1 MFWGDIVYRHPE
13 TYARLPKETICLN
26 WGYLP
31 NQREDEIRTLAEMGA
46 TQYACPG
53 VCTWNRWLP
62 LMENSYKNIRVMC
75 RHGQKYHAI
84 GMLNTDWGDYGHICH
99 PWLSVPGIL
108 YGAAFSWNAQ
118 EIPFDEIN
126 RAISFLEYGDRSEA
140 WVSALAQLTDHE
152 VWDWFHAVRWI
163 EEGDAAKQAEI
174 LADAH
179 VERVPTENA
188 AIAAALERLDEAAA
202 QLRPDQRQLLQ
213 AVHTAAD
220 GANIL
225 NEIGLY
231 LSREPSPEQ
240 GDALAVRL
248 ENWLYA
254 FLQLWRGV
262 SKETTVRRVQRVVTD
277 YANVLRGR
285 ELPRNLHP

>member
-1 MFWGDIVYRHPE
+1 M
-13 TYARLPKETICLN
+13 
-26 WGYLP
+26 
-31 NQREDEIRTLAEMGA
+31 
-46 TQYACPG
+46 
-53 VCTWNRWLP
+53 
-62 LMENSYKNIRVMC
+62 
-75 RHGQKYHAI
+75 
-84 GMLNTDWGDYGHICH
+84 
-99 PWLSVPGIL
+99 
-108 YGAAFSWNAQ
+108 
-118 EIPFDEIN
+118 
-126 RAISFLEYGDRSEA
+126 
-140 WVSALAQLTDHE
+140 
-152 VWDWFHAVRWI
+152 
-163 EEGDAAKQAEI
+163 
-174 LADAH
+174 
-179 VERVPTENA
+179 ERVPTENA

-220 GANIL
+220 GASIL

>member
-75 RHGQKYHAI
+75 RHGKNTMAI
-84 GMLNTDWGDYGHICH
+84 ACSIPIGATMGISAT
-99 PWLSVPGIL
+99 PWLSVPGTCT
-108 YGAAFSWNAQ
+108 AR
-118 EIPFDEIN
+118 PFRGTHRKSPLMKSP

-163 EEGDAAKQAEI
+163 EEGDAAKQAENPGGCARGARSHRKRRHRRRAGAAGRGGRRSCGPI
-174 LADAH
+174 SGNCCRLCI
-179 VERVPTENA
+179 RRPT
-188 AIAAALERLDEAAA
+188 
-202 QLRPDQRQLLQ
+202 
-213 AVHTAAD
+213 
-220 GANIL
+220 
-225 NEIGLY
+225 
-231 LSREPSPEQ
+231 
-240 GDALAVRL
+240 
-248 ENWLYA
+248 
-254 FLQLWRGV
+254 
-262 SKETTVRRVQRVVTD
+262 
-277 YANVLRGR
+277 GR
-285 ELPRNLHP
+285 TY